1 VVVGAVGEVV
11 GAKIGCLKGQM
22 GGERVG
28 AVGEGVGA
36 KNVCLKGQISF
47 KILR

>member
-1 VVVGAVGEVV
+1 MVVGAVGKVD